1 MNHNNKRW
9 YQEYLTP
16 NLVQYVSIKE
26 TVFTGNTRYQNVE
39 IIDTF
44 DFGKTLI
51 LDGKTQSSEA
61 DEFVY
66 HEALVQP
73 VMVTHE
79 NPVNVFIAGGGEGA
93 TLREVLSHNTVQ
105 KAVMVDLD
113 GEVVDICRRFLP
125 NHHMGAFDDI
135 RTELHFQDAKQFLKD
150 TSETF
155 DVMIIDLPD
164 PQEGGPA
171 SFLYTD
177 SFYSLIK
184 DKLNPNGLVAIQS
197 EQCMTGNM
205 DAFTAIVNTL
215 KTVFP
220 GVFPYHAM
228 IPSFSF
234 DWGFTL
240 ASLGP
245 NPKQLSREEVDKRLK
260 NRGCNALSFY
270 DGELHE
276 GIFTLS
282 KYTRAAVE
290 AEKRIITDDNPL
302 FVT

>member
-1 MNHNNKRW
+1 MNSKDNRW
-9 YQEYLTP
+9 YKEYLTP
-16 NLVQYVSIKE
+16 NLLQMVSVKE
-26 TVFTGNTRYQNVE
+26 TIFTGKTRYQKVE
-39 IIDTF
+39 ILDTF

-73 VMVTHE
+73 AMTTHE
-79 NPVNVFIAGGGEGA
+79 NPMNIFIAGGGEGA
-93 TLREVLSHNTVQ
+93 TLREVLSHNTVK

-113 GEVVDICRRFLP
+113 GEVVDICRRFLT
-125 NHHMGAFDDI
+125 NHHKGAFDDI
-135 RTELHFQDAKQFLKD
+135 RTELHFNDAKQYLIN
-150 TSETF
+150 TSEKF

-171 SFLYTD
+171 SFLYTK
-177 SFYSLIK
+177 SFYSLLK
-184 DKLNPNGLVAIQS
+184 DKLNPNGIVAIQS

-215 KTVFP
+215 TNVFP
-220 GVFPYHAM
+220 KVYPYHAM

-245 NPKQLSREEVDKRLK
+245 NPKTLSREQIDQRLK
-260 NRGCNALSFY
+260 ERDCNTLSFY
-270 DGELHE
+270 DGELHQ

-282 KYTRAAVE
+282 KSTRNAINTDNRV
-290 AEKRIITDDNPL
+290 ITDSNPL
-302 FVT
+302 FVL